1 MTTIR
6 RSVRYGRARSHNPM
20 SFRYPLTLL
29 LAHLLAVPCFAQT
42 AIGQWRDHFPYN
54 KAVAVTTTEQAVAYC
69 ATKAAIFRYD
79 PATKEIDRMTKANL
93 LSDVNINTI
102 AWNSALQALVVG
114 YENGNLDV
122 VRGSTSSNLS
132 DIKRSGLLGDKGI
145 YHLYFDGTTAYLSCG
160 FGIVVVDLAALEVR
174 ETWLIGPGGSQLQVN
189 ATTFHNDSIFAA
201 TDAGLYGALRSGP
214 NLAAFTSWAKRTDLP
229 QPGGKYSGVV
239 SFGGKLVTNQRTA
252 LEEGDTLLIHDGT
265 WQKYAG
271 LYGFRNLNLNPS
283 ADGGYLVVPHKYS
296 VQVFNTAMVEVNSYG
311 AYHPGGAFPVQAVR
325 TTQGYSWIADSQV
338 GLVKSD
344 TYNEAITPDG
354 PTNVN
359 AYRMDA
365 SGGALY
371 VATGAVA
378 GNWSNQFLKDGV
390 HSLVDGEWYT
400 TDKVNDGLY
409 NTGANAFGGT
419 VNDIMAVAVDPADP
433 DHVFVGSWDDGLL
446 EFRGRHVETIYYENN
461 STLGYETSSGSTKV
475 NVAGLDFDKD
485 GNLWISN
492 GNADAPIS
500 VRTASGSWR
509 AYDPGAVIGSTTLV
523 SDIMAGENNLKWI
536 VRPRSNGMLVFND
549 GGTISDISDDQYKVL
564 NTFEGQG
571 KLPSMDV
578 FSIAEDK
585 DLEVWVG
592 TGKGVAVFYNP
603 DAVFSGSNF
612 DCQQIL
618 IEQDGNVQVL
628 LETESVSAIAV
639 DGANRK
645 WLGTQSSGAYL
656 VSPDGTE
663 EVLHFTAVNSPLPS
677 NNILSIAVNELTGEV
692 FFGTDQGII
701 SYRSDATEGAE
712 ESDCA
717 AVFPNPVKED
727 HTGPIAITGL
737 VSDSDVRITDVA
749 GNLVYRTRS
758 LGGQAIWPGTDMTG
772 ARVSTGVYLILASD
786 DAGEAKCNTKVMVVR

>member
-1 MTTIR
+1 MP
-6 RSVRYGRARSHNPM
+6 VRH
-20 SFRYPLTLL
+20 PLTLL
-29 LAHLLAVPCFAQT
+29 LAFALAASSYAQT

-54 KAVAVTTTEQAVAYC
+54 KAIAVTTTEQAIAYC
-69 ATKAAIFRYD
+69 ATKAAIFRFD

-102 AWNSALQALVVG
+102 AWNSTLQALVVG

-122 VRGSTSSNLS
+122 VRGGSSSNLS
-132 DIKRSGLLGDKGI
+132 DIKRSGILGDKGI
-145 YHLYFDGTTAYLSCG
+145 YHLYFDGATAYLSCG

-189 ATTFHNDSIFAA
+189 AVTYHNDSIFAA

-229 QPGGKYSGVV
+229 QPGGKYSAVV

-252 LEEGDTLLIHDGT
+252 LEEGDTLLVRNGT
-265 WQKYAG
+265 WQKASNLFGY
-271 LYGFRNLNLNPS
+271 RNLNLNLS
-283 ADGGYLVVPHKYS
+283 GDGQYLVIPHKYS
-296 VQVFNTAMVEVNSYG
+296 VRVFNTDMVEVNSYG

-325 TTQGYSWIADSQV
+325 TAQGYSWIADSQV

-354 PTNVN
+354 PINVN

-390 HSLVDGEWYT
+390 HSFVGGDWYT
-400 TDKVNDGLY
+400 TDKTNDGLY

-419 VNDIMAVAVDPADP
+419 VNDIMAVAVDPEDP

-446 EFRGRHVETIYYENN
+446 ELRGRQVQTIYYENN
-461 STLGYETSSGSTKV
+461 STLGFEATSGSTKV

-509 AYDPGAVIGSTTLV
+509 AYDPGAVIGSTRLV
-523 SDIMAGENNLKWI
+523 SDILAAENNLKWL
-536 VRPRSNGMLVFND
+536 VRPRSNGLLVFD
-549 GGTISDISDDQYKVL
+549 DKGTISDISDDQYKAL

-585 DLEVWVG
+585 DFEVWLG
-592 TGKGVAVFYNP
+592 TSKGVAVFYNP
-603 DAVFSGSNF
+603 DAVFGGGNF

-618 IEQDGNVQVL
+618 IEQDGNIQVL
-628 LETESVSAIAV
+628 LETEAVSAIAV

-663 EVLHFTAVNSPLPS
+663 QVLHFTALNSPLPS
-677 NNILSIAVNELTGEV
+677 NNILSIAIDGLTGEV

-701 SYRSDATEGAE
+701 SYRGDATESAPQ
-712 ESDCA
+712 SDCA
-717 AVFPNPVKED
+717 TVFPNPVKEGY
-727 HTGPIAITGL
+727 TGPVAITGL
-737 VSDSDVRITDVA
+737 VRDSDVRITDVA
-749 GNLVYRTRS
+749 GNLVYRVRS
-758 LGGQAIWPGTDMTG
+758 LGGQAIWPGTDMDG
-772 ARVSTGVYLILASD
+772 NRVSTGVYLIFASD
-786 DAGEAKCNTKVMVVR
+786 DTGEFKCNTKVLVVR